1 MPHTSRR
8 HTPLNTSGVAEYSE
22 EHDDL
27 TDADSTERESDHD
40 HAFPPLPPTAGTP
53 AAIMR
58 KRKDITAKIRH
69 HMARFTQNDSI
80 SSPHIAESEA
90 NYEHYSDVEIQRLW
104 TLLKQKRQQAER
116 SRVSMAGNRKQ
127 LRDLR
132 RRKDE
137 ADNAFMDLARRLI
150 ASSQRAELVASSTPL
165 QIRFQEMQLLRTDYH
180 TKETEYE
187 GLEVDLDQLE
197 EDSNRL
203 EIRFFRTLAMAD
215 ITTDN
220 TKEHDVQAKAE
231 AQESAGMRSMLM
243 GILPDRPSVEPSVE
257 VHPLWSDLSDA
268 IAEMNIAQE
277 EVDDILSY
285 REELTYNLGLKER
298 TNRTVSATELERLRN
313 FRADEPVQLARL
325 EEATTRVRELYK
337 RCMAEAAPHEDP
349 PYHIAF
355 ALGLPTDDE
364 IILDD
369 STSDTEETF
378 FYRRHPAL
386 LSQPHHLLR
395 REPLTVLSNLK
406 QVAKSHMNTVDRGDQ
421 MRAAFKEYEIS
432 CILRD
437 TKAMNKTDY
446 INRWLLQYLRISPLQ
461 VEILATI
468 FTNSTHLK
476 IVDTKRWELDVLFQW
491 WKDEAAI
498 RSFSAS
504 PK

>member
-1 MPHTSRR
+1 
-8 HTPLNTSGVAEYSE
+8 
-22 EHDDL
+22 
-27 TDADSTERESDHD
+27 
-40 HAFPPLPPTAGTP
+40 
-53 AAIMR
+53 
-58 KRKDITAKIRH
+58 
-69 HMARFTQNDSI
+69 
-80 SSPHIAESEA
+80 
-90 NYEHYSDVEIQRLW
+90 
-104 TLLKQKRQQAER
+104 
-116 SRVSMAGNRKQ
+116 
-127 LRDLR
+127 
-132 RRKDE
+132 
-137 ADNAFMDLARRLI
+137 MDLARRLI

-231 AQESAGMRSMLM
+231 AQESA
-243 GILPDRPSVEPSVE
+243 
-257 VHPLWSDLSDA
+257 
-268 IAEMNIAQE
+268 E

-421 MRAAFKEYEIS
+421 MRAAFKDGGRTRQLS
-432 CILRD
+432 DLWNRFRSLR
-437 TKAMNKTDY
+437 
-446 INRWLLQYLRISPLQ
+446 
-461 VEILATI
+461 
-468 FTNSTHLK
+468 
-476 IVDTKRWELDVLFQW
+476 
-491 WKDEAAI
+491 
-498 RSFSAS
+498 
-504 PK
+504 

>member
-1 MPHTSRR
+1 
-8 HTPLNTSGVAEYSE
+8 
-22 EHDDL
+22 
-27 TDADSTERESDHD
+27 
-40 HAFPPLPPTAGTP
+40 
-53 AAIMR
+53 
-58 KRKDITAKIRH
+58 
-69 HMARFTQNDSI
+69 
-80 SSPHIAESEA
+80 
-90 NYEHYSDVEIQRLW
+90 
-104 TLLKQKRQQAER
+104 
-116 SRVSMAGNRKQ
+116 MAGNRKQ

-137 ADNAFMDLARRLI
+137 ADNAFMGLARRLI
-150 ASSQRAELVASSTPL
+150 ASSHRTELDALSTPL

-220 TKEHDVQAKAE
+220 TKGHHLQAKAE
-231 AQESAGMRSMLM
+231 AQDSVGMRSMLM
-243 GILPDRPSVEPSVE
+243 GILPDRPSVE
-257 VHPLWSDLSDA
+257 VHPLWTDLSDA

-277 EVDDILSY
+277 EVEDILLA
-285 REELTYNLGLKER
+285 RQELTYDLGLKER
-298 TNRTVSATELERLRN
+298 TNRTVSARELELLRS
-313 FRADEPVQLARL
+313 FRADEQAELARL
-325 EEATTRVRELYK
+325 AEATTRVRELYN

-355 ALGLPTDDE
+355 ALGLQTDDE

-369 STSDTEETF
+369 STSDTEENF
-378 FYRRHPAL
+378 FYRRYPAL
-386 LSQPHHLLR
+386 LSQPHHLLG

-406 QVAKSHMNTVDRGDQ
+406 QVAKSPMNTVDRGDQ

-432 CILRD
+432 HLLRD

-461 VEILATI
+461 VEILAAA
-468 FTNSTHLK
+468 FTESTHLQ
-476 IVDTKRWELDVLFQW
+476 IVDTQRWELDVLFQW
-491 WKDEAAI
+491 WRDEAAI
-498 RSFSAS
+498 RSVEHISQCALTATVASSAHGPKDGLLFLGSSHSSQIRGMASEPPNSTFAKHDIWESRS
-504 PK
+504 PRERAMREAGELQWAA

>member
-1 MPHTSRR
+1 
-8 HTPLNTSGVAEYSE
+8 
-22 EHDDL
+22 
-27 TDADSTERESDHD
+27 
-40 HAFPPLPPTAGTP
+40 
-53 AAIMR
+53 
-58 KRKDITAKIRH
+58 
-69 HMARFTQNDSI
+69 
-80 SSPHIAESEA
+80 
-90 NYEHYSDVEIQRLW
+90 
-104 TLLKQKRQQAER
+104 
-116 SRVSMAGNRKQ
+116 MAGNRKQ

-203 EIRFFRTLAMAD
+203 EIP
-215 ITTDN
+215 
-220 TKEHDVQAKAE
+220 KAE

-337 RCMAEAAPHEDP
+337 RCMAEADLMKIH
-349 PYHIAF
+349 
-355 ALGLPTDDE
+355 PT
-364 IILDD
+364 I
-369 STSDTEETF
+369 
-378 FYRRHPAL
+378 
-386 LSQPHHLLR
+386 
-395 REPLTVLSNLK
+395 
-406 QVAKSHMNTVDRGDQ
+406 
-421 MRAAFKEYEIS
+421 
-432 CILRD
+432 
-437 TKAMNKTDY
+437 
-446 INRWLLQYLRISPLQ
+446 
-461 VEILATI
+461 
-468 FTNSTHLK
+468 
-476 IVDTKRWELDVLFQW
+476 
-491 WKDEAAI
+491 
-498 RSFSAS
+498 
-504 PK
+504 